1 MIKKP
6 KKTATKTYVY
16 ICPNI
21 KCVVRTTAF
30 FSLYAAGSARIDI
43 LRYIS
48 IKVYSFKA
56 ISWQGVGIVKD

>member
-1 MIKKP
+1 VKYCRKWQKP
-6 KKTATKTYVY
+6 YVY

-21 KCVVRTTAF
+21 KCVVRTTVF
-30 FSLYAAGSARIDI
+30 FSSYAAGSARIDI